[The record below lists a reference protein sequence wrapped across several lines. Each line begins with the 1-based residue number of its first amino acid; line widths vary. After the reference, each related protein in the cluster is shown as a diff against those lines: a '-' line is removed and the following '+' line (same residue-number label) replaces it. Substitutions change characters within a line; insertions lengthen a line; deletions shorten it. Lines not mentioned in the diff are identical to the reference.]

1 MKCFFFTNLCCFF
14 GCWVRHIRI
23 SCALFTRIEYSPRR
37 FLCSL
42 FTNWL
47 MFTLSIWKKKR
58 IFSNERFF
66 LALPKYHYWNF
77 DHRLNRD
84 KVEHQHRQGLLDH
97 RLLDRSF
104 RQSHFYLFRTC
115 QYWPPSRC
123 MAQNSLLSFFF
134 PLLFFFFFFLLLLR
148 SASAWNKFFSCEN
161 SFEKKQKR
169 LIFFSH
175 WHKKSIIEKTRQREY
190 FFS

>member
-47 MFTLSIWKKKR
+47 MFTLSIWEKKR

-134 PLLFFFFFFLLLLR
+134 PLLFFFFFSLLLR